1 MSKNAWIKLATLYVA
16 VVLLMAGCGSPTVIP
31 SNEVEQASSHVE
43 VTFYLAGMNQRLKI
57 LWGDWPNKVKQALSE
72 LDAVKLVEDEWER
85 EIESDKD
92 LDLLFVTYDPERITV
107 EQLSETI
114 KKFGY
119 EAKVKE
125 NQ

>member
-57 LWGDWPNKVKQALSE
+57 L
-72 LDAVKLVEDEWER
+72 
-85 EIESDKD
+85 
-92 LDLLFVTYDPERITV
+92 
-107 EQLSETI
+107 
-114 KKFGY
+114 
-119 EAKVKE
+119 
-125 NQ
+125 